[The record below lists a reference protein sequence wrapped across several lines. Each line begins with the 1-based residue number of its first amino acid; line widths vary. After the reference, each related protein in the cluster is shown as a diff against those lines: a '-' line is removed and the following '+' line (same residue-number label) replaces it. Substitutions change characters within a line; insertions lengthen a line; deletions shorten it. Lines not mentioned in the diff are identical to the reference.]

1 MGDLRVGGQ
10 DRSKLL
16 SKEFALMVIQLI
28 HRCQLQLGESLAL
41 AEEGLHDRVIKGL
54 THLLVSTTKCKF
66 LQALLRDVLFLQD
79 QETNQFIHGRSRSI
93 NQILYFHRGNG
104 FIFFDFMPDSMLH
117 LDWQPLFA
125 THGDDLLVDRD
136 LGTDDLGL
144 RVI

>member
-66 LQALLRDVLFLQD
+66 LQALLRNVLLQD
-79 QETNQFIHGRSRSI
+79 QETNQFIHDRSRGLSHI
-93 NQILYFHRGNG
+93 FYFH
-104 FIFFDFMPDSMLH
+104 
-117 LDWQPLFA
+117 
-125 THGDDLLVDRD
+125 
-136 LGTDDLGL
+136 
-144 RVI
+144 